1 MSDPKRVALVAR
13 KALKNMMNEWQLT
26 ESELA
31 LVVSDVEGLNQE
43 ELSEELLHRIGLLLG
58 IYSDLVNLF
67 PIPDRV
73 AGFIRKTH
81 PRLDNL
87 SVLECLCSPNLDDL
101 IKVKQVL
108 GGYS

>member
-81 PRLDNL
+81 PRLDNR

>member
-13 KALKNMMNEWQLT
+13 KALKNMTSEWQLT

-31 LVVSDVEGLNQE
+31 LVVSDVGGLNQE

-67 PIPDRV
+67 PFPDRV
-73 AGFIRKTH
+73 AEFIRKPH
-81 PRLDNL
+81 PRLHNH

-101 IKVKQVL
+101 IHVKQVL